1 MGEKIS
7 IWLVGN
13 TGLRNPLR
21 ITDGLRVFAD
31 SKFNAE
37 NQLHEH
43 ENEIGFMN
51 LLNEKGIIHNQ
62 VGKDSSGSHARKWRL
77 MFVKNGFIYPLFKK
91 NTGIDQKDIGPADVL
106 TPFGKTILKADTY
119 PSVQECF
126 LRSLSVE
133 QFQIPGTK
141 LYFSPLRWTL
151 AIMLELEKRTGSSD
165 FNRIEFALWG
175 ETTNPS
181 YNLSSVVDEILK
193 LRKARAVSPS
203 KRRFDKKAIE
213 ERAKNYDKNQH
224 NFLDYADMNM
234 RYLRI
239 SGVLQRKGRG
249 LTITPSKH
257 ILAEQ
262 LAKSAGSEVNL
273 LDQYRMLVNGA
284 PLPSDNVVVAK
295 AILKDMELQLNEQH
309 ILYDISDLPLNT
321 AIEVNIA
328 RRRLEDIQFKT
339 NEVSYAAKQK
349 DEWAEIVDY
358 MTLLENGGGKHEYD
372 EDNII
377 EIPKDE
383 TPAYF
388 EWVIWRALLA
398 IDHLSNEPDKV
409 RNFRL
414 DSDFLPVSTAGGGK
428 GDLYGEFKDFVIL
441 TEVTMSTSSRQEAME
456 GEPVRRHVSD
466 AMLEY
471 QKPVYGLF
479 LAVKI
484 DINTVETF
492 RHGIWYAKGEQCQ
505 KLKILPLTL
514 HQFKYFFEYL
524 FENKKNDPEYLKELI
539 AQCVA
544 RKDSIT
550 APQWKQFIDK
560 TIDNIISQDKYGLDN
575 QYIAAEPEYQ
585 ISTYSSKRR

>member
-21 ITDGLRVFAD
+21 ITDGLRVFAA

-37 NQLHEH
+37 NQLHER
-43 ENEIGFMN
+43 ENEVAFMD

-62 VGKDSSGSHARKWRL
+62 AGKDPSGSHARKWRL
-77 MFVKNGFIYPLFKK
+77 MFERNGFIYPKLTPK
-91 NTGIDQKDIGPADVL
+91 NEIAQKQIGPADVL
-106 TPFGKTILKADTY
+106 TPFGKKILKADTY
-119 PSVQECF
+119 PAIQECF

-133 QFQIPGTK
+133 TKQIPDTH
-141 LYFSPLRWTL
+141 LYFSPLRWVL
-151 AIMLELEKRTGSSD
+151 SIMLELEKRTGSSD

-181 YNLSSVVDEILK
+181 YNLNFVVDNILK
-193 LRKARAVSPS
+193 LRQARKVAPS
-203 KRRFDKKAIE
+203 KRNFDKEAIN
-213 ERAKNYDKNQH
+213 ERAKNYDHEKH

-239 SGVLQRKGRG
+239 GGVLQRKGRG
-249 LTITPSKH
+249 LTIAPSKH

-262 LAKSAGSEVNL
+262 LAKSTGSEVKK

-284 PLPSDNVVVAK
+284 PLPSDNIVVAK
-295 AILKDMELQLNEQH
+295 AILKNLESQLKEQH
-309 ILYDISDLPLNT
+309 ILYDISDLSLNT
-321 AIEVNIA
+321 AIDVNIA

-349 DEWAEIVDY
+349 DEWVEIVDY

-372 EDNII
+372 EDNMI

-398 IDHLSNEPDKV
+398 IDHLSNAPGKV

-492 RHGIWYAKGEQCQ
+492 RHGIWYTNEDQCQ

-539 AQCVA
+539 RQCVA
-544 RKDSIT
+544 QKDSFT
-550 APQWKQFIDK
+550 APQWKQYIDK
-560 TIDNIISQDKYGLDN
+560 TIYNIVSQDN
-575 QYIAAEPEYQ
+575 HRFIAAE
-585 ISTYSSKRR
+585 SKFKVDTYLDKQKS